1 MKLNNKTAPNYI
13 NGAVFNMSSNNK
25 SVIANCS
32 INNSKFI
39 IIFITAIITILLL
52 ILNNKKDTV
61 F

>member
-1 MKLNNKTAPNYI
+1 
-13 NGAVFNMSSNNK
+13 MSSNNK
-25 SVIANCS
+25 SVIVDRH

-39 IIFITAIITILLL
+39 IISITATITILLL

>member
-1 MKLNNKTAPNYI
+1 MF
-13 NGAVFNMSSNNK
+13 GNNK
-25 SVIANCS
+25 SVIVDCS

-39 IIFITAIITILLL
+39 IISITATITILLL